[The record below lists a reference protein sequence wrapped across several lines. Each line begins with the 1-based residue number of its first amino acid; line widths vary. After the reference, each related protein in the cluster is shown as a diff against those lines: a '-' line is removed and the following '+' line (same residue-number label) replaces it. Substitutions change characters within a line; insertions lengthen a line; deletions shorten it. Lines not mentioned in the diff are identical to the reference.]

1 MFTQELIGAMTN
13 AAWDNLESTKG
24 TMGDQASRNFTIP
37 GWNEKVRPFQ
47 NEARFWHSLWVSA
60 GKPIVSSVP
69 GIEHDLFIFMKHSR
83 NQYHFAVR
91 RTQNSLKIIENDK
104 LISKLGSADI
114 FEEIKKSCRTKNRNS
129 ISS

>member
-1 MFTQELIGAMTN
+1 MEDHGHLHCEDILCCDRSHIQGIDMFTQELIGAMTN

-60 GKPIVSSVP
+60 GKPIVS
-69 GIEHDLFIFMKHSR
+69 R
-83 NQYHFAVR
+83 Y
-91 RTQNSLKIIENDK
+91 
-104 LISKLGSADI
+104 
-114 FEEIKKSCRTKNRNS
+114 
-129 ISS
+129 